1 MRPSTSLA
9 LARDLRLAAH
19 RRATR
24 PDAASIARLIPPCA
38 LAPAARGSSF
48 DYLRRLLAPR
58 PGPERRL
65 PGHAPSRRATLTR
78 AAGAAALA
86 LLLAALPALAGVS
99 QVRLKLPLK
108 PRLPLRGNEKMALA
122 PFIIVTE
129 AEKARDKRLQNVD
142 LQGEFRRFLKKQVD
156 KKTKLEVIETGNE
169 LKLPTQN
176 LTELA
181 RATEFWR
188 SVGVTTGADVIV
200 SGSLEFRIE
209 DRSGYKTEE
218 YVSPING
225 QTYYRQVYVE
235 QTGFLFDI
243 VFLVFDGHSGEKLL
257 QDEFKDFRQTGG
269 RRADELQ
276 GLFENLFSLE
286 NQILNLFVA
295 REREADR
302 YLFTD

>member
-1 MRPSTSLA
+1 MR
-9 LARDLRLAAH
+9 RK
-19 RRATR
+19 
-24 PDAASIARLIPPCA
+24 
-38 LAPAARGSSF
+38 
-48 DYLRRLLAPR
+48 
-58 PGPERRL
+58 
-65 PGHAPSRRATLTR
+65 
-78 AAGAAALA
+78 GAA
-86 LLLAALPALAGVS
+86 LLAAFLLAAPAFAGVS

-108 PRLPLRGNEKMALA
+108 PRLPLRGNEKIVLA
-122 PFIIVTE
+122 PFLIVTE
-129 AEKARDKRLQNVD
+129 TEKARDKRLANVD
-142 LQGEFRRFLKKQVD
+142 LQAEFHRFLRKQLE
-156 KKTKLEVIETGNE
+156 KKTRLEITEAPAD
-169 LKLPTQN
+169 LKLPTQS
-176 LTELA
+176 LTELS

-188 SVGVTTGADVIV
+188 SVGATTMADIVV
-200 SGSLEFRIE
+200 SGSLEFKVE

-302 YLFTD
+302 YIFTD

>member
-1 MRPSTSLA
+1 VGPKTG
-9 LARDLRLAAH
+9 AA
-19 RRATR
+19 
-24 PDAASIARLIPPCA
+24 
-38 LAPAARGSSF
+38 
-48 DYLRRLLAPR
+48 
-58 PGPERRL
+58 
-65 PGHAPSRRATLTR
+65 R

-86 LLLAALPALAGVS
+86 FLLAAAASAGVS

-108 PRLPLRGNEKMALA
+108 PRLPLRGNEKLALA
-122 PFIIVTE
+122 PFILVTE

-142 LQGEFRRFLKKQVD
+142 LQGEFHRFLKKQVD
-156 KKTKLEVIETGNE
+156 KKTKLEVIETPPD

-176 LTELA
+176 LSELA

-188 SVGVTTGADVIV
+188 SVGVTTNADIIV

-243 VFLVFDGHSGEKLL
+243 VFLVFDGHTGEKLL

>member
-1 MRPSTSLA
+1 V
-9 LARDLRLAAH
+9 LRRTAA
-19 RRATR
+19 AVLILLC
-24 PDAASIARLIPPCA
+24 AAS
-38 LAPAARGSSF
+38 PAW
-48 DYLRRLLAPR
+48 
-58 PGPERRL
+58 
-65 PGHAPSRRATLTR
+65 
-78 AAGAAALA
+78 
-86 LLLAALPALAGVS
+86 AGVS
-99 QVRLKLPLK
+99 QVRLKLPLR
-108 PRLPLRGNEKMALA
+108 PRLPLRGNERIVLA
-122 PFIIVTE
+122 PFLLVAE

-142 LQGEFRRFLKKQVD
+142 LQGEFHRFLQKQLA
-156 KKTKLEVIETGNE
+156 KKTKLEIIEAPAD
-169 LKLPTQN
+169 LKLPTQS

-181 RATEFWR
+181 RAADFWR
-188 SVGVTTGADVIV
+188 ALGATTNADIIV
-200 SGSLEFRIE
+200 SGSVEFKIE

-218 YVSPING
+218 YVSPINN

-243 VFLVFDGHSGEKLL
+243 VFLVLDGRSGEKLL

-302 YLFTD
+302 YIFTD

>member
-1 MRPSTSLA
+1 V
-9 LARDLRLAAH
+9 H
-19 RRATR
+19 RRL
-24 PDAASIARLIPPCA
+24 S
-38 LAPAARGSSF
+38 
-48 DYLRRLLAPR
+48 
-58 PGPERRL
+58 
-65 PGHAPSRRATLTR
+65 
-78 AAGAAALA
+78 
-86 LLLAALPALAGVS
+86 LLAALLLCASSALGGVS

-108 PRLPLRGNEKMALA
+108 PRLPLRGNERIVLA
-122 PFIIVTE
+122 PFLIVTE
-129 AEKARDKRLQNVD
+129 TEKARDKRLANVD
-142 LQGEFRRFLKKQVD
+142 LQGEFHRFLKKQLE
-156 KKTKLEVIETGNE
+156 KKTKLEVTEAPSD

-176 LTELA
+176 LTELS

-188 SVGVTTGADVIV
+188 AVGATANADIVV

-218 YVSPING
+218 YISPING

-243 VFLVFDGHSGEKLL
+243 VFLVFDGRSGERLL

-302 YLFTD
+302 YIFTD